1 MASRNPSSKKSYA
14 QATGSKASSVA
25 GSDRREAQG
34 ALTRSRARDLG
45 VEFDETQCIA
55 RNIVRRLGG
64 GSTRLLISALF
75 SASSTPETRHQHTL
89 EHFIRSRKPVASEI
103 SQSANPNQP
112 WQTWKG
118 TAVARMN
125 PGVTILFLDMAASYG
140 LGGQSRV
147 NNDHLRQP
155 PHPSRFS
162 WTSIACK
169 GAAGHLSAN
178 SSSAHQREQL

>member
-1 MASRNPSSKKSYA
+1 MEARV
-14 QATGSKASSVA
+14 TGSKKFRKRQWRGGWAVGNEHGRRTSQ
-25 GSDRREAQG
+25 DRQRQWRGEEAENTVNTENM
-34 ALTRSRARDLG
+34 AEATY
-45 VEFDETQCIA
+45 
-55 RNIVRRLGG
+55 
-64 GSTRLLISALF
+64 
-75 SASSTPETRHQHTL
+75 
-89 EHFIRSRKPVASEI
+89 RKLK
-103 SQSANPNQP
+103 P

-147 NNDHLRQP
+147 NNDLLRQP
-155 PHPSRFS
+155 PHPSRLS